1 MPELKSQFLFTLAA
15 SVTRLLDVGDVPAGR
30 RHVDLLG
37 AGTFEGPKL
46 RGELLAGGIDMKT
59 IRSDGAVIPNVR
71 LVLETDDKALIF
83 MHYTGIRCGAPEV
96 MARIAA
102 GEAVDPSEY
111 YHRNTPYFET
121 SSPKYTW
128 LNRICS
134 VGIGWRRGDRAGY
147 DVFEIL

>member
-1 MPELKSQFLFTLAA
+1 MPELKSTPLLTLTA
-15 SVTRLLDVGDVPAGR
+15 SVSRLCDVGAVPAGT

-46 RGELLAGGIDMKT
+46 RGTVVAGGVDMKT

-83 MHYTGIRCGAPEV
+83 MHYTGIRCGSPEV

-121 SSPKYTW
+121 SAAKYAW
-128 LNRICS
+128 LNRIVS
-134 VGIGWRRGDRAGY
+134 VGYGWRSADRAGY
-147 DVFEIL
+147 DVFQIL